1 MIQRTESEMKAY
13 VDGYNACF
21 EMYTESLQSLNLN
34 GKDGAYI
41 SEVTNDMKNL
51 KAAINALVE
60 VVVESE
66 DKE

>member
-21 EMYTESLQSLNLN
+21 ERYTVSLQSLNLN

-41 SEVTNDMKNL
+41 SKVINDMKKL
-51 KAAINALVE
+51 KAAVNA
-60 VVVESE
+60 VVESE